1 MSGWAITVEKQ
12 ITAFPLSLNLQQE
25 GVGGISG
32 QSPTVKVRRGNTTD
46 SYLDFADNVFKT
58 SGWAL
63 KEATMQ
69 EVGDGNYQRS
79 LDIATLAV
87 VKDDVLVAEYHVD
100 DGGDVVG
107 SAADLLIVTEF
118 GFDLAFVRKSV
129 TNRMATF
136 SGTPGMLL
144 LFDDD
149 DTTVIGRWELRD
161 EANGGI
167 IATVATPAK
176 RGKNL
181 V

>member
-1 MSGWAITVEKQ
+1 MSGIAITVEKQ

-32 QSPTVKVRRGNTTD
+32 QAPTVKVRRGSTTN
-46 SYLDFADNVFKT
+46 SYLDFSDNAFKT
-58 SGWAL
+58 SGWVL
-63 KEATMQ
+63 KEASMQ

-79 LDIATLAV
+79 LDIASLAV

-107 SAADLLIVTEF
+107 SALDLLIVTEF

-136 SGTPGMLL
+136 AGTPGVLL

-149 DTTVIGRWELRD
+149 DSTVIGRWELRD
-161 EANGGI
+161 SADGGI
-167 IATVATPAK
+167 IATVASPAK
-176 RGKNL
+176 RGKNQ

>member
-12 ITAFPLSLNLQQE
+12 VTAFPLSLNLQQE

-32 QSPTVKVRRGNTTD
+32 KQPTVQVRQGSTLN
-46 SYLDFADNVFKT
+46 SYLDFADNAFKT
-58 SGWAL
+58 AGWTT
-63 KEATMQ
+63 KTVPMS
-69 EVGDGNYQRS
+69 EVGDGNYQRP
-79 LDIATLAV
+79 LNIALLSV
-87 VKDDVLVAEYHVD
+87 QKGDVLVAEYHVD

-107 SAADLLIVTEF
+107 SATDLLIVTEL
-118 GFDLAFVRKSV
+118 GADLAFVRKSV

-136 SGTPGMLL
+136 AGSPGTLL

-161 EANGGI
+161 EAGGGI
-167 IATVATPAK
+167 VATVATPAK